1 MVDPDLGKLVNEAA
15 AEEGVRK
22 VEVEITHKHEGNSSA
37 TTWAIA
43 IGVVLI
49 LGIAGFYVAGN
60 SEGLLSGADETIGD
74 CADGKD
80 NDGDTR
86 VDREDPGCTN
96 TFTQEYDPERSED
109 SR

>member
-1 MVDPDLGKLVNEAA
+1 MADPDLGKLVNEAA

-43 IGVVLI
+43 LGVVLI
-49 LGIAGFYVAGN
+49 MGIAGFYVAGN
-60 SEGLLSGADETIGD
+60 SDGLLSSDDDTIGD

-80 NDGDTR
+80 NDGDNL
-86 VDREDPGCTN
+86 VDGQDPGCRVN
-96 TFTQEYDPERSED
+96 GVYEPESFERTQ
-109 SR
+109 